1 MSLSTTTPNVYSY
14 ADCHYAACCLR
25 RVPYMQ
31 SAVYAQNHIFIAM
44 LSVVMLIA
52 VILSVV
58 APQTKTLL
66 RSSILPFAMLPGDQQ
81 QKLLEPSFQL

>member
-14 ADCHYAACCLR
+14 ADCHYAACCFC

-44 LSVVMLIA
+44 LSVV
-52 VILSVV
+52 ILSVV
-58 APQTKTLL
+58 APQSKTLL
-66 RSSILPFAMLPGDQQ
+66 RSSILPFAMLPGEQQ